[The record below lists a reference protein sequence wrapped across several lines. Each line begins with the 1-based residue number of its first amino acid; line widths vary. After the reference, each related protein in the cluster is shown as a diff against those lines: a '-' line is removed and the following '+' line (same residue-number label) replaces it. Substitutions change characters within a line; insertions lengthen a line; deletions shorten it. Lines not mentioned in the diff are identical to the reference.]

1 MDLEQA
7 QKLLERLRRAYLD
20 ELPTKLDR
28 VEDLVLQLGRGEE
41 GRYEELYRNVHSI
54 KGSAGT
60 HGFGEHSSIC
70 HQFEDQ
76 LSTID
81 IDAPKLLA
89 QQVDILLKYVD
100 LLREATDV
108 AAAGRTYAGV
118 HEQLNELRR
127 ARLSNQYPGL
137 IIESSNTTVMLC
149 RQSLAQLPV
158 ELTVERNGL
167 IALER
172 LLYSRYAFVVSG
184 YQLEGLNGLAV
195 MSALRMSGIA
205 DNDAPF
211 IMLTSGRDMNVP
223 GPFKPDAIIKRDTQ
237 LVAELRQAVKKIIE
251 RTKH

>member
-7 QKLLERLRRAYLD
+7 QKLLERLWCAYLE

-28 VEDLVLQLGRGEE
+28 VEALVLRLGRGEE
-41 GRYEELYRNVHSI
+41 GCYEDLYRNVHSI

-76 LSTID
+76 LSAID
-81 IDAPKLLA
+81 VSDATLLSH
-89 QQVDILLKYVD
+89 QVDILLKYVD
-100 LLREATDV
+100 VLRDATDV
-108 AAAGRTYAGV
+108 AIAGGGYSAV

-127 ARLSNQYPGL
+127 ARLSNQIPGL

-149 RQSLAQLPV
+149 RQALAQLPV
-158 ELTVERNGL
+158 ELTIERNGL
-167 IALER
+167 VALER
-172 LLYSRYAFVVSG
+172 LLHSRYAFVISG

-195 MSALRMSGIA
+195 MSALRMSGLVEK
-205 DNDAPF
+205 DTPF
-211 IMLTSGRDMNVP
+211 ILLTSGQDKNVS

-237 LVAELRQAVKKIIE
+237 LLGALKQAVKNIIE
-251 RTKH
+251 RKKH